1 MELQRKV
8 AEAIHVLNH
17 DPESSNRVA
26 ANQWLVQFQLTPSAW
41 DVSTSLLT
49 SPIVS
54 LFDLQFFAAQILR
67 RKIQNEASNLQSTA
81 KDALLNA
88 LLLAAKRYSSGV
100 PQLLTQICLALSA
113 LLLHADPYSKPF
125 DKLMFALQN
134 LQAHDD
140 GNVVL
145 LELLTVLPEEI
156 SDTRHV
162 SHHSDLR
169 QELLS
174 HTSMVLDFLLQQSEK
189 QFASPLYPH
198 DNNRKILRCLL
209 SWVRAGCFSEIPQ
222 GAVPSHP
229 LLNYVFNAL
238 QGTTFDLAIEVL
250 VELVTRHEDL
260 PQVLLYKVQFL
271 RDTLLKP
278 ALINADLQIISGLAC
293 LMSEIGQAA
302 PCLIVEASSEALILT
317 DAILSCVTFPSED
330 WEIADSTV
338 QFWSTFATYILSLGG
353 NRQND
358 RNRVK
363 DTFLPVFSALVDAL
377 VLRAQVDEF
386 TSSDESPGLNLP
398 DGLLHFRNN
407 LLELLVDIC
416 QLLHP
421 TTFVSKLFFGGVPSS
436 NVSMPLREIEAKLF
450 ALTAVSEIILQ
461 EGEAFDFSLIMQLVS
476 AFSVRPSS
484 ELKGFIC
491 VVYRSLADVVGSY
504 SRWISVFPSNA
515 RPLLL
520 FLAGGISEPIC
531 SHACASALRKI
542 CEDAPAVI
550 QETSNLDILMWIGE
564 CLEQWN
570 LALEDEEEVI
580 TAITVILGSVANKE
594 LQNKLLTQ
602 LLSSSYGVLSKL
614 VDEDAESSG
623 RQSPATY
630 TRMLSSVTRGLYRIG
645 TVFSHLATSLSSV
658 PVADGPILSL
668 LTVFWPIL
676 EKLFRSEHM
685 ESGSLAAAACRA
697 LSVAVQSSGEHFML
711 LLPSVLDC
719 LSRNF
724 LSFQSQE
731 CYIRTACVIAEEFC
745 HKKEYGSLF
754 ITTFERFTQASSLM
768 GINSSY
774 ICDQEPDLV
783 EAYVNFASALIRG
796 CHKELLGTSGT
807 LLEISFHKA
816 AICCTA
822 MHRGA
827 ALAAMSYLSGFLEVS
842 LSSMI
847 ETVNSISEGSFS
859 VVSVQVVSHCGEG
872 LLSNLVYALLGVA
885 AMSRVHKCSTILQQ
899 LAAICSLCE
908 RTSWKGMLC
917 WKSLQGW
924 LNSAVWA
931 LPSEYL
937 KQGEAES
944 IVREWSEALGGA
956 GIDYL
961 ENKSCN
967 FGSNN
972 KSSGGGHMQ
981 GKHGRTLKRLVRDF
995 ADSHRNDPNPN
1006 II

>member
-17 DPESSNRVA
+17 DPQSSNRVA
-26 ANQWLVQFQLTPSAW
+26 ANQWLVHFQQTPEAW
-41 DVSTSLLT
+41 EVSTSLLT

-67 RKIQNEASNLQSTA
+67 RKIQNEASNLQASA

-88 LLLAAKRYSSGV
+88 LLISAKRYSSGV

-156 SDTRHV
+156 SDTRHL
-162 SHHSDLR
+162 SHQSDLR

-198 DNNRKILRCLL
+198 DNNNRKILRCLL

-260 PQVLLYKVQFL
+260 PRVLLYKVQLL

-278 ALINADLQIISGLAC
+278 ALINDDPKVVSGLAC

-317 DAILSCVTFPSED
+317 DALLSCVSFPSED

-353 NRQND
+353 NRPND

-363 DTFLPVFSALVDAL
+363 DKFLPVFSALVDAL

-386 TSSDESPGLNLP
+386 TSSDESPGLDLP

-421 TTFVSKLFFGGVPSS
+421 TTFVSKLFFGGLPSD
-436 NVSMPLREIEAKLF
+436 VSMPLREIEAKLF
-450 ALTAVSEIILQ
+450 ALNAVSEIILQ
-461 EGEAFDFSLIMQLVS
+461 EGEAFDFSLIAQLVS

-484 ELKGFIC
+484 ELKGFLC
-491 VVYRSLADVVGSY
+491 VVYRSLADVVGSF
-504 SRWISVFPSNA
+504 SRWISVSPSNA

-531 SHACASALRKI
+531 THACASALRKI

-580 TAITVILGSVANKE
+580 SAITVILGSIANKE

-602 LLSSSYGVLSKL
+602 LLSSSYGVLSTL
-614 VDEDAESSG
+614 VDDDVESSG
-623 RQSPATY
+623 RQNPATY

-645 TVFSHLATSLSSV
+645 TVLSHLATSLSSV

-676 EKLFRSEHM
+676 EKLFSSEHM

-711 LLPSVLDC
+711 LLPSVLEC

-745 HKKEYGSLF
+745 HKEEYGSLF

-796 CHKELLGTSGT
+796 CHKEVLGTCGT
-807 LLEISFHKA
+807 LIEISFQKA
-816 AICCTA
+816 AISCTA

-827 ALAAMSYLSGFLEVS
+827 ALAALSYLSGFLEVS
-842 LSSMI
+842 LASMI
-847 ETVNSISEGSFS
+847 ESVNCKSEGSFS

-908 RTSWKGMLC
+908 RTSWKEILC

-937 KQGEAES
+937 KQGEAEK

-967 FGSNN
+967 FASNN
-972 KSSGGGHMQ
+972 SLGGGHMQ
-981 GKHGRTLKRLVRDF
+981 GKHGRALKRLVRDF
-995 ADSHRNDPNPN
+995 ADSHRNDPNLN

>member
-26 ANQWLVQFQLTPSAW
+26 ANQWLVQFQLTPAAW

-88 LLLAAKRYSSGV
+88 LLLAAKIYSSGV

-125 DKLMFALQN
+125 DKLMFALQT

-156 SDTRHV
+156 SDTRHF
-162 SHHSDLR
+162 SHQSDLR

-189 QFASPLYPH
+189 QFTSPHYPH

-278 ALINADLQIISGLAC
+278 ALINADLKVVSGLAC

-317 DAILSCVTFPSED
+317 DAILSCVSFPSED

-363 DTFLPVFSALVDAL
+363 DIFLPVFSALVDAL

-386 TSSDESPGLNLP
+386 TSSDEGPGLDLP

-421 TTFVSKLFFGGVPSS
+421 TTFVSKLFFGGLPSS
-436 NVSMPLREIEAKLF
+436 NVSMPLREVEAKLF
-450 ALTAVSEIILQ
+450 ALNAVSEIILQ

-476 AFSVRPSS
+476 AFSARPSS

-550 QETSNLDILMWIGE
+550 QETSNLDILMRIGE

-580 TAITVILGSVANKE
+580 TAITVILGSVSNKE

-602 LLSSSYGVLSKL
+602 LLSSSYEVLSKL
-614 VDEDAESSG
+614 VDEDVESSG

-745 HKKEYGSLF
+745 HKEEYGSLF

-847 ETVNSISEGSFS
+847 ETVNCISEGSFS

-885 AMSRVHKCSTILQQ
+885 AMSRVQKCSTILQQ

-937 KQGEAES
+937 KQGEAEN

-967 FGSNN
+967 FGNN
-972 KSSGGGHMQ
+972 NSQVGGHMQ
-981 GKHGRTLKRLVRDF
+981 GKHGRALKRLVRDF
-995 ADSHRNDPNPN
+995 ADSHRNDPNLN

>member
-26 ANQWLVQFQLTPSAW
+26 ANQWLVQFQQTPAAW
-41 DVSTSLLT
+41 DVATSLLT
-49 SPIVS
+49 SPVVS
-54 LFDLQFFAAQILR
+54 IFDLQFFAAQILR
-67 RKIQNEASNLQSTA
+67 RKIQNEGSYLQPA
-81 KDALLNA
+81 EKDALLNA
-88 LLLAAKRYSSGV
+88 LLIAANRYSSGV

-125 DKLMFALQN
+125 EKLMFSLQN
-134 LQAHDD
+134 LQTHDD
-140 GNVVL
+140 GNVAV
-145 LELLTVLPEEI
+145 LELLTVLPEEL
-156 SDTRHV
+156 SDTRHF
-162 SHHSDLR
+162 SQHSDLR
-169 QELLS
+169 RELLS
-174 HTSMVLDFLLQQSEK
+174 HTPMVLDFLLQQSEK
-189 QFASPLYPH
+189 QLATGTLYPH

-222 GAVPSHP
+222 GALPAHP
-229 LLNYVFNAL
+229 LLNYVFGAL
-238 QGTTFDLAIEVL
+238 QVATSFDLAIEVL

-278 ALINADLQIISGLAC
+278 ALMNADHKIVSGLAC

-302 PCLIVEASSEALILT
+302 PSLIIEASSEALVLT
-317 DAILSCVTFPSED
+317 DSLLSCVMFPSED

-338 QFWSTFATYILSLGG
+338 QFWSTFATYILSKGDD
-353 NRQND
+353 RQNGI
-358 RNRVK
+358 
-363 DTFLPVFSALVDAL
+363 FLPVFSALVDAL

-386 TSSDESPGLNLP
+386 TSNDESPGLDLP
-398 DGLLHFRNN
+398 DGLMHFRNN
-407 LLELLVDIC
+407 LLELLVDLC

-421 TTFVSKLFFGGVPSS
+421 TTFVHKLLFGGSSSS
-436 NVSMPLREIEAKLF
+436 NVPISLREVEAKLF
-450 ALTAVSEIILQ
+450 ALNAVSEIILQ
-461 EGEAFDFSLIMQLVS
+461 EGDAFDFSLIMQLVS
-476 AFSVRPSS
+476 ILSARPST

-491 VVYRSLADVVGSY
+491 IVFRSLADVIGSY
-504 SRWISVFPSNA
+504 SRWITAFPSNT

-520 FLAGGISEPIC
+520 FLAGGISESLC
-531 SHACASALRKI
+531 SHACASALRKL

-550 QETSNLDILMWIGE
+550 QEPSNLDILMWIGE
-564 CLEQWN
+564 CLEQRT
-570 LALEDEEEVI
+570 LPLEDEEEVI
-580 TAITVILGSVANKE
+580 SAISVILGSVTNKE

-602 LLSSSYGVLSKL
+602 LLSSSYAALAKL
-614 VDEDAESSG
+614 VDDDDNFSA
-623 RQSPATY
+623 RQDPATY
-630 TRMLSSVTRGLYRIG
+630 TRTLSCVTRGLYRIG
-645 TVFSHLATSLSSV
+645 TVCSHLATALPSGSM
-658 PVADGPILSL
+658 ADGPILSL

-676 EKLFRSEHM
+676 EKLFSSEHM
-685 ESGSLAAAACRA
+685 ESSSLSVAACRA
-697 LSVAVQSSGEHFML
+697 LSVAVQSSGEHFMV
-711 LLPSVLDC
+711 LLPNVLDC

-745 HKKEYGSLF
+745 HKEEYGPLF
-754 ITTFERFTQASSLM
+754 ITAFERFTRASSVM

-783 EAYVNFASALIRG
+783 EAYVNFAAALTHS
-796 CHKELLGTSGT
+796 CHKELLATSGT
-807 LLEISFHKA
+807 LLEISFHKG

-827 ALAAMSYLSGFLEVS
+827 ALAAMSYLSCFLEVA
-842 LSSMI
+842 LSSLI
-847 ETVNSISEGSFS
+847 ENVNFISEGSFS
-859 VVSVQVVSHCGEG
+859 AVAIQVVSHCGEG

-908 RTSWKGMLC
+908 RTSCKSMLC
-917 WKSLQGW
+917 WESLQGW
-924 LNSAVWA
+924 LSSAVWA

-956 GIDYL
+956 AIDYL
-961 ENKSCN
+961 ESKR
-967 FGSNN
+967 NN
-972 KSSGGGHMQ
+972 NNNHNHGGHMQ
-981 GKHGRTLKRLVRDF
+981 GKHGRTLKRLVREF

-1006 II
+1006 IL

>member
-1 MELQRKV
+1 MR
-8 AEAIHVLNH
+8 
-17 DPESSNRVA
+17 
-26 ANQWLVQFQLTPSAW
+26 
-41 DVSTSLLT
+41 
-49 SPIVS
+49 
-54 LFDLQFFAAQILR
+54 
-67 RKIQNEASNLQSTA
+67 
-81 KDALLNA
+81 
-88 LLLAAKRYSSGV
+88 LLL
-100 PQLLTQICLALSA
+100 
-113 LLLHADPYSKPF
+113 
-125 DKLMFALQN
+125 
-134 LQAHDD
+134 
-140 GNVVL
+140 
-145 LELLTVLPEEI
+145 
-156 SDTRHV
+156 
-162 SHHSDLR
+162 
-169 QELLS
+169 

-209 SWVRAGCFSEIPQ
+209 SCSTFQVRAGCFSEIPQ
-222 GAVPSHP
+222 GA
-229 LLNYVFNAL
+229 
-238 QGTTFDLAIEVL
+238 GTTFDLAIEVL
-250 VELVTRHEDL
+250 VELDL
-260 PQVLLYKVQFL
+260 PQVLLYKVQL
-271 RDTLLKP
+271 LKDTLL
-278 ALINADLQIISGLAC
+278 NADFKV
-293 LMSEIGQAA
+293 A

-317 DAILSCVTFPSED
+317 DALLSCVSFPSED

-338 QFWSTFATYILSLGG
+338 QFWHSFFLSYYASLQTCFATYIISLDE

-363 DTFLPVFSALVDAL
+363 DIFLPVFSALVDAL

-386 TSSDESPGLNLP
+386 TSSDESSWLDLP

-421 TTFVSKLFFGGVPSS
+421 TTFVSKLFFGGLPSS
-436 NVSMPLREIEAKLF
+436 NISMPLREIEAKLF
-450 ALTAVSEIILQ
+450 ALNAVSEIILQ
-461 EGEAFDFSLIMQLVS
+461 GGEAFDFSLIMQLVS

-484 ELKGFIC
+484 ELKGFRC
-491 VVYRSLADVVGSY
+491 VVYRSLADVVSSF
-504 SRWISVFPSNA
+504 SRWISVFPSNG

-550 QETSNLDILMWIGE
+550 QEASNLDILMRIGE
-564 CLEQWN
+564 CLDQWN

-580 TAITVILGSVANKE
+580 SAITVILGSVANKE
-594 LQNKLLTQ
+594 LQHKLLTQ

-614 VDEDAESSG
+614 VDDDVESSSK
-623 RQSPATY
+623 QSPATC
-630 TRMLSSVTRGLYRIG
+630 TRMDPAWDLQFMIG

-658 PVADGPILSL
+658 PVADGPVLSL
-668 LTVFWPIL
+668 LTAFWPIL

-685 ESGSLAAAACRA
+685 ESGSLAAAAYRA
-697 LSVAVQSSGEHFML
+697 LSVAVQLSGEHFML
-711 LLPSVLDC
+711 LLPSVLEC
-719 LSRNF
+719 LSKNF

-731 CYIRTACVIAEEFC
+731 CCIRTACVIADEFC
-745 HKKEYGSLF
+745 EKEVYGSLF

-768 GINSSY
+768 GINLSY

-796 CHKELLGTSGT
+796 CHKELLGTCGT
-807 LLEISFHKA
+807 LLEISFQKA
-816 AICCTA
+816 A

-827 ALAAMSYLSGFLEVS
+827 ALAAMSYFYVMFFDMYPGFLEVS

-847 ETVNSISEGSFS
+847 ETVNCNSQGSFS
-859 VVSVQVVSHCGEG
+859 VVTVQVVSHCGEG

-931 LPSEYL
+931 EYL
-937 KQGEAES
+937 KQGEAEN

-956 GIDYL
+956 G
-961 ENKSCN
+961 
-967 FGSNN
+967 
-972 KSSGGGHMQ
+972 
-981 GKHGRTLKRLVRDF
+981 KHARALKRLVRDF
-995 ADSHRNDPNPN
+995 ADSHRKDPNLKLYTLLP
-1006 II
+1006 

>member
-26 ANQWLVQFQLTPSAW
+26 ANQWLVQFQLTPAAW

-113 LLLHADPYSKPF
+113 LLLHSDPYSKPF

-156 SDTRHV
+156 SDTRHF

-174 HTSMVLDFLLQQSEK
+174 HTSMVLDFLLQQSEN
-189 QFASPLYPH
+189 QFVSPLYPH

-278 ALINADLQIISGLAC
+278 ALINADLKIISGLAC

-358 RNRVK
+358 RTRVK

-386 TSSDESPGLNLP
+386 TSSDESPGLDLP

-436 NVSMPLREIEAKLF
+436 SVSMPLREIEAKLF

-461 EGEAFDFSLIMQLVS
+461 EGEAFDFALIMQLVS

-484 ELKGFIC
+484 ELKGFI
-491 VVYRSLADVVGSY
+491 
-504 SRWISVFPSNA
+504 SVITG
-515 RPLLL
+515 RCCWLL
-520 FLAGGISEPIC
+520 FKMDLC
-531 SHACASALRKI
+531 F
-542 CEDAPAVI
+542 
-550 QETSNLDILMWIGE
+550 
-564 CLEQWN
+564 
-570 LALEDEEEVI
+570 
-580 TAITVILGSVANKE
+580 
-594 LQNKLLTQ
+594 
-602 LLSSSYGVLSKL
+602 SK
-614 VDEDAESSG
+614 
-623 RQSPATY
+623 
-630 TRMLSSVTRGLYRIG
+630 
-645 TVFSHLATSLSSV
+645 
-658 PVADGPILSL
+658 
-668 LTVFWPIL
+668 
-676 EKLFRSEHM
+676 
-685 ESGSLAAAACRA
+685 
-697 LSVAVQSSGEHFML
+697 
-711 LLPSVLDC
+711 
-719 LSRNF
+719 
-724 LSFQSQE
+724 
-731 CYIRTACVIAEEFC
+731 
-745 HKKEYGSLF
+745 
-754 ITTFERFTQASSLM
+754 
-768 GINSSY
+768 
-774 ICDQEPDLV
+774 
-783 EAYVNFASALIRG
+783 
-796 CHKELLGTSGT
+796 
-807 LLEISFHKA
+807 
-816 AICCTA
+816 
-822 MHRGA
+822 
-827 ALAAMSYLSGFLEVS
+827 
-842 LSSMI
+842 
-847 ETVNSISEGSFS
+847 
-859 VVSVQVVSHCGEG
+859 
-872 LLSNLVYALLGVA
+872 
-885 AMSRVHKCSTILQQ
+885 
-899 LAAICSLCE
+899 
-908 RTSWKGMLC
+908 
-917 WKSLQGW
+917 
-924 LNSAVWA
+924 
-931 LPSEYL
+931 
-937 KQGEAES
+937 
-944 IVREWSEALGGA
+944 
-956 GIDYL
+956 
-961 ENKSCN
+961 
-967 FGSNN
+967 
-972 KSSGGGHMQ
+972 
-981 GKHGRTLKRLVRDF
+981 
-995 ADSHRNDPNPN
+995 
-1006 II
+1006 

>member
-1 MELQRKV
+1 MEELQRKV

-17 DPESSNRVA
+17 DPLSSNRVA
-26 ANQWLVQFQLTPSAW
+26 ANQWLVHFQQTPEAW

-67 RKIQNEASNLQSTA
+67 RKIQNEASNLQSNA

-88 LLLAAKRYSSGV
+88 LLIAAKRYSSGV

-113 LLLHADPYSKPF
+113 LLLHADLYSKPF
-125 DKLMFALQN
+125 DKLMFALQS

-156 SDTRHV
+156 SDSRHV
-162 SHHSDLR
+162 SHQSDLR

-189 QFASPLYPH
+189 QYVSPLYPQH
-198 DNNRKILRCLL
+198 DNRKILRCLL

-260 PQVLLYKVQFL
+260 PRVLLYKVQLL

-278 ALINADLQIISGLAC
+278 ALINADPKVVSGLAC

-302 PCLIVEASSEALILT
+302 PCLIVEASHEALILT
-317 DAILSCVTFPSED
+317 DALLSCVSFPSED

-353 NRQND
+353 NRQNET
-358 RNRVK
+358 NRVK
-363 DTFLPVFSALVDAL
+363 DIFLPVLSALVDAL

-386 TSSDESPGLNLP
+386 TSSDESPGLDLP

-421 TTFVSKLFFGGVPSS
+421 TTFVSKLFFGGLPSS
-436 NVSMPLREIEAKLF
+436 DVSMPLREIEAKLF
-450 ALTAVSEIILQ
+450 ALNAVSEVILQ
-461 EGEAFDFSLIMQLVS
+461 EGEAFDFSLIAQLVS

-484 ELKGFIC
+484 ELKGFLC
-491 VVYRSLADVVGSY
+491 VVYRSLADVVGSF
-504 SRWISVFPSNA
+504 SRWISVSPSNA

-531 SHACASALRKI
+531 THACASALRKI

-580 TAITVILGSVANKE
+580 SAITVILGSVANKE

-602 LLSSSYGVLSKL
+602 LLSSSYGVLSTL
-614 VDEDAESSG
+614 VDDDVESSG
-623 RQSPATY
+623 RQNPATY

-645 TVFSHLATSLSSV
+645 TVLSHLATSLSSV

-711 LLPSVLDC
+711 LLPSVLEC

-731 CYIRTACVIAEEFC
+731 CYIRTGCVIAEEFC
-745 HKKEYGSLF
+745 HKEEYGSLF

-796 CHKELLGTSGT
+796 CHKELLGNSGT
-807 LLEISFHKA
+807 LLEISFQKA
-816 AICCTA
+816 AISCTA

-827 ALAAMSYLSGFLEVS
+827 ALAALSYLSDFLEVS

-847 ETVNSISEGSFS
+847 ESVNCKSEGSFS

-908 RTSWKGMLC
+908 RTSWKEILC

-924 LNSAVWA
+924 INSAVWA

-937 KQGEAES
+937 KQGEAEK

-967 FGSNN
+967 FASSN
-972 KSSGGGHMQ
+972 SLGGGHMQ
-981 GKHGRTLKRLVRDF
+981 GKHGRALKRLVRDF
-995 ADSHRNDPNPN
+995 ADSHRNDPNLN

>member
-26 ANQWLVQFQLTPSAW
+26 ANQWLVQFQLTPAAW

-113 LLLHADPYSKPF
+113 LLLHSDPYSKPF

-156 SDTRHV
+156 SDTRHF

-174 HTSMVLDFLLQQSEK
+174 HTSMVLDFLLQQSEN
-189 QFASPLYPH
+189 QFVSPLYPH

-278 ALINADLQIISGLAC
+278 ALINADLKIISGLAC

-358 RNRVK
+358 RTRVK

-386 TSSDESPGLNLP
+386 TSSDESPGLDLP

-436 NVSMPLREIEAKLF
+436 SVSMPLREIEAKLF

-461 EGEAFDFSLIMQLVS
+461 EGEAFDFALIMQLVS

-484 ELKGFIC
+484 ELKGFIS

-564 CLEQWN
+564 CLEQWD
-570 LALEDEEEVI
+570 LTLEDEEEVI

-645 TVFSHLATSLSSV
+645 TVFSHLATSLPSV

-697 LSVAVQSSGEHFML
+697 LSVAVQSS
-711 LLPSVLDC
+711 
-719 LSRNF
+719 
-724 LSFQSQE
+724 
-731 CYIRTACVIAEEFC
+731 ACVIAEEFC
-745 HKKEYGSLF
+745 HKEEYGSLF

-783 EAYVNFASALIRG
+783 EAYVNFASALIRS

-847 ETVNSISEGSFS
+847 ETVNSISDGSFS

-972 KSSGGGHMQ
+972 SSGGHMQ